1 LKLLSVIRPKYI
13 IAITLGVAL
22 LMFGSAFVELR
33 QSRNEL
39 LHVLQE
45 QSLSLA
51 EAIAQSSANV
61 VLSTDQIE
69 QQLTERLLNNAYY
82 IARFDSLNILS
93 RRDLQK
99 FARDNDIYRINIF
112 NSQGEKILG
121 NHEQLPHHGSL
132 GETMSPRE
140 MLGPILKGERAQLI
154 IGLKQARFE
163 EGQRFAVAIRRTRP
177 GGGAIV
183 LNLDAA
189 ELVEFRKRIGIGK
202 LVKDLGDNTGIDYVV
217 IQDRDG
223 VLAATSQVHE
233 ISSIEHD
240 SLLTSVLDR
249 DTVITRQTKFNGHDT
264 FEVVKR
270 LSVEGATV
278 GVLRIGLSMD
288 EIRATEDRMTRRMLL
303 MSIVLVAIGALVF
316 TAIVINQNY
325 AFISE
330 KYARMRSLT
339 GNILLNMGDAVV
351 TVDGDDRVTIF
362 SRQAEELFGSSAGEV
377 AGKKLDE
384 LPAALAGC
392 LSAVFAARS
401 SEIELECQPGSR
413 RTVSI
418 SLSSTI
424 QSDGLIE
431 TRTAVI
437 KDLTEA
443 RRLEQELQRTGK
455 LTAMGVLA
463 SGVAHEIRNPLNA
476 ISMIAQ
482 RYEREFVPRKGLR
495 EYRSLTS
502 VLKQESSRVNSII
515 QQFLTFARPP
525 KLKRETVLIEQ
536 FVNHV
541 ATFFRGQA
549 KGKDIR
555 FTAECHAK
563 GSVSIDAEQMTQAL
577 LNLLQN
583 ALDATPRG
591 GTIRL
596 EAERS
601 GKDVVFSV
609 TDSGTGISPD
619 NINRIFDLYFT
630 TKSDGTGMG
639 LAITQ
644 QIVSQHGGRIDVTS
658 GPEKGSTFAI
668 KIPPL

>member
-1 LKLLSVIRPKYI
+1 
-13 IAITLGVAL
+13 
-22 LMFGSAFVELR
+22 
-33 QSRNEL
+33 
-39 LHVLQE
+39 
-45 QSLSLA
+45 
-51 EAIAQSSANV
+51 
-61 VLSTDQIE
+61 
-69 QQLTERLLNNAYY
+69 
-82 IARFDSLNILS
+82 
-93 RRDLQK
+93 
-99 FARDNDIYRINIF
+99 
-112 NSQGEKILG
+112 
-121 NHEQLPHHGSL
+121 
-132 GETMSPRE
+132 MSPKE
-140 MLGPILKGERAQLI
+140 MLKPILKGEQAQLI
-154 IGLKQARFE
+154 MGLKQARFE

-223 VLAATSQVHE
+223 VLAATSQVNE

-270 LSVEGATV
+270 LSIEGATV

-288 EIRATEDRMTRRMLL
+288 EIRATEDRMTRRMLV

-325 AFISE
+325 VFVSE

-339 GNILLNMGDAVV
+339 GNILLNMRDAVV

-362 SRQAEELFGSSAGEV
+362 SRQAEELFSSSADEV
-377 AGKKLDE
+377 TGKKLDE
-384 LPAALAGC
+384 LPAALAKC

-401 SEIELECQPGSR
+401 SEIELECQPGSPR
-413 RTVSI
+413 IVSVSLSTTKQSDATIESRTV
-418 SLSSTI
+418 
-424 QSDGLIE
+424 
-431 TRTAVI
+431 VI

-443 RRLEQELQRTGK
+443 RRLEQELQRKGK

-495 EYRSLTS
+495 EYRSLTN
-502 VLKQESSRVNSII
+502 VLKKESSRVNSII

-525 KLKRETVLIEQ
+525 KLKREAILIEQ

-541 ATFFRGQA
+541 ATLFRGQA
-549 KGKDIR
+549 KGKSVQFSAQCR
-555 FTAECHAK
+555 AK
-563 GSVSIDAEQMTQAL
+563 GSVSIDSEQMTQAL

-583 ALDATPRG
+583 ALDATTQG
-591 GTIRL
+591 GTILL
-596 EAERS
+596 EADRT
-601 GKDVVFSV
+601 GTDTVFLV
-609 TDSGTGISPD
+609 KDSGSGISVD
-619 NINRIFDLYFT
+619 NMNRIFDLYFT
-630 TKSDGTGMG
+630 TKSEGTGMG
-639 LAITQ
+639 LGITQ
-644 QIVSQHGGRIDVTS
+644 QIVSQHGGQIDVAS
-658 GPEKGSTFAI
+658 EPGMGSTFVI
-668 KIPPL
+668 KIPLS